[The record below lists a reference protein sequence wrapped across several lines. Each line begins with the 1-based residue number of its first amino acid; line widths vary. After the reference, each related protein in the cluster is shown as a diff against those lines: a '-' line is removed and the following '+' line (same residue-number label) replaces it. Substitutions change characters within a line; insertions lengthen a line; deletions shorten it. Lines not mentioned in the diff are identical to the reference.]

1 MASPRY
7 GKNCLNLAISA
18 LLLLILGP
26 LLTRFDLLPF
36 QFGLLAVALATL
48 LALVTTLASLWALRY
63 GSDKKLLLAI
73 VLSAAPLALAIST
86 MSSGFGAPRIH
97 DISTD
102 TEDPPQFTT
111 APTLPRAAQNSL
123 TYDSKNAPLQMKAYP
138 NLKTLVSDRPPAQA
152 FVDALTVAQHLG
164 WAIYAQDAEQ
174 GRIEAV
180 DTTTLFGFK
189 DDIVIRI
196 RADERSGSVIDL
208 RSVSRVGEGDL
219 GANAKRIERFIKT
232 FQASL

>member
-7 GKNCLNLAISA
+7 AKNCLNLAIGS

-26 LLTRFDLLPF
+26 LLTRSNLLLF

-48 LALVTTLASLWALRY
+48 LALIILLASLWALRG

-73 VLSAAPLALAIST
+73 VLSAAPLALATLTI
-86 MSSGFGAPRIH
+86 SSGLGAPIIH

-102 TEDPPQFTT
+102 TEDPPQFIA

-123 TYDSKNAPLQMKAYP
+123 TYDSKNAPLQKKAYP
-138 NLKTLVSDRPPAQA
+138 NLHTLTSDRPPAQA
-152 FVDALTVAQHLG
+152 FVDALTVAQQLS
-164 WAIYAQDAEQ
+164 WDIYAQDAEQ

-180 DTTTLFGFK
+180 DTTALFGFK

-196 RADERSGSVIDL
+196 RANEKGGSIIDL
-208 RSVSRVGEGDL
+208 RSVSRVGDGDL
-219 GANAKRIERFIKT
+219 GANAKRIERFTAT